1 MRSTNREIRLLLR
14 LLRRP
19 HALEREPLAIMLREA
34 LHAESA
40 YKAVIVAIETA
51 FDQASPS
58 GRQLKEIVRRCD
70 IDCQTTTA
78 AAADMNLS
86 VRQFF
91 RYRTDAVEAIA
102 QSVGRSLR
110 QPDDS
115 SRKQLVM
122 ASMVAEFDSR
132 AALDMYVRA
141 APSPTGQLA
150 FEIARTAIW
159 AGVDPAPY
167 IAACTGAWRLL
178 AQATQ
183 ARRLLSIGM
192 RAESEALVDSIRV
205 ALAGSSGPL
214 YDAAAFEIAELDRR
228 AVRRRGAMHDEAHLV
243 ERMRKLAHDDAR
255 LVALAMLAQA
265 ESACSFGEL
274 ERAAVAI
281 ADAERIA
288 TERRD
293 LYVLARSAYA
303 SATLAMLRGHL
314 EDALALFNA
323 AASTIAAFDAA
334 YALRS
339 AAFAG
344 RCALQLERRWTPPL
358 SLMERHPG
366 SWIVTELECVEAR
379 RLIGSEPA
387 RALEMALATL
397 RRSETTDA
405 VVATLF
411 ARATVAAALDR
422 TGDTAEAKKLWLA
435 CWTEGMR
442 SGDQTTLFD
451 LFAVPGSVERDCGP
465 LAIDDAF
472 LEAVQRSHEER
483 FPTHPSAQSADVRT
497 HKLALL
503 RLSLE
508 SAVGNDT
515 GSRHDAAVVRE
526 TARALLALR
535 LTRDRVVR
543 LGHSTSRAMSVEVSW
558 LLPPAKRA
566 SFRAALLARWDRY
579 IAEIV
584 AQMGG

>member
-1 MRSTNREIRLLLR
+1 MLNLDSAGDSPAHHRPRIGLNRRRVFNHMRSTNREIRLLLR

-344 RCALQLERRWTPPL
+344 RCALQLRSQRCGDLRRRMPSLRRCSRARPLRPRWTEPVTRPKPKSFGWHVGPKECARAIRRRSSISSRCPGPL
-358 SLMERHPG
+358 SATAGRLPSMTH
-366 SWIVTELECVEAR
+366 SWKPFSDRTRSGFR
-379 RLIGSEPA
+379 RI
-387 RALEMALATL
+387 R
-397 RRSETTDA
+397 RRSQRMCARTSSRCCA
-405 VVATLF
+405 SVSKALWATIP
-411 ARATVAAALDR
+411 
-422 TGDTAEAKKLWLA
+422 
-435 CWTEGMR
+435 
-442 SGDQTTLFD
+442 
-451 LFAVPGSVERDCGP
+451 VPGTTPQSCARP
-465 LAIDDAF
+465 HARF
-472 LEAVQRSHEER
+472 SHC
-483 FPTHPSAQSADVRT
+483 V
-497 HKLALL
+497 
-503 RLSLE
+503 
-508 SAVGNDT
+508 
-515 GSRHDAAVVRE
+515 
-526 TARALLALR
+526 
-535 LTRDRVVR
+535 
-543 LGHSTSRAMSVEVSW
+543 
-558 LLPPAKRA
+558 
-566 SFRAALLARWDRY
+566 
-579 IAEIV
+579 
-584 AQMGG
+584 